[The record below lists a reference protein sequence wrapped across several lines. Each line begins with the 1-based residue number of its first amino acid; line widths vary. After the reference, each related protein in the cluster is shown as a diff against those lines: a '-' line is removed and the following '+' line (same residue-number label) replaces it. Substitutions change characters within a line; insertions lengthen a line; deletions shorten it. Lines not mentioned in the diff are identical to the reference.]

1 MRAYSS
7 FSYPKVLIIGKASYI
22 GADLAMVLL
31 KNRAKI
37 TISGDFSN
45 VCMSNIKESTNK
57 ITVVKGGT
65 RDFGTLKIELK
76 TEPTKFSEWFNADH
90 PQRRRTA

>member
-1 MRAYSS
+1 MHAYSS
-7 FSYPKVLIIGKASYI
+7 FSYPKVLIIGKVSYI
-22 GADLAMVLL
+22 GTDLAMVLL

-45 VCMSNIKESTNK
+45 VCMSNIKEITNK

-76 TEPTKFSEWFNADH
+76 TEPTKFLQWFNADH
-90 PQRRRTA
+90 PQGRRTA

>member
-1 MRAYSS
+1 M
-7 FSYPKVLIIGKASYI
+7 LIISKASYI

-45 VCMSNIKESTNK
+45 VCMSNMKEITNK
-57 ITVVKGGT
+57 ITVVKGVWT
-65 RDFGTLKIELK
+65 RDFGTLKIELE
-76 TEPTKFSEWFNADH
+76 TEPTKFSEWFNADY

>member
-1 MRAYSS
+1 M
-7 FSYPKVLIIGKASYI
+7 LIIGKASYI

-31 KNRAKI
+31 KNRGKI

-45 VCMSNIKESTNK
+45 VCMSNIKQITNK

-76 TEPTKFSEWFNADH
+76 TEPTKFLQWFNADH
-90 PQRRRTA
+90 PQGRRTA